1 MGKLAA
7 HTKLKAS
14 TLVEVIVA
22 MVILLTVFAMGMFIF
37 SNLFKITT
45 SVRQL
50 AIRKQLSRMER
61 DYIQEE
67 LSEDYV
73 IIDSVGFAI
82 QSEELS
88 EYPDCIKLK
97 IFAED
102 LLTNKITD
110 SLISIQ
116 TSNSISTNTEEV
128 SYE

>member
-1 MGKLAA
+1 MGKLGA

-37 SNLFKITT
+37 SNLFKSTT

-50 AIRKQLSRMER
+50 AIRKQLSRMQR
-61 DYIQEE
+61 DFIHGK

-73 IIDSVGFAI
+73 TIDSVGYVI
-82 QSEELS
+82 QHEELVD
-88 EYPDCIKLK
+88 YPDCIKLK
-97 IFAED
+97 IYAED

-116 TSNSISTNTEEV
+116 VSSSISTNTEEV